1 MLSEMLAI
9 TLMKAHCM
17 NENRN
22 MRMVMTRPL
31 GLNTL
36 TVLMFRLSS
45 YSMPSVYV
53 SVKAH
58 SSDAR
63 MPMTSMRF
71 AITMMLFSALLPVWG
86 SWGCMLSGFME
97 FVFAGCVVS
106 ITKVMAE
113 KILGF
118 VAVVDAGSL

>member
-9 TLMKAHCM
+9 TFMNAHCV

-31 GLNTL
+31 GLKTL

-53 SVKAH
+53 IVKAH
-58 SSDAR
+58 SSVAK
-63 MPMTSMRF
+63 MPMTSIRF
-71 AITMMLFSALLPVWG
+71 AIAMMLFSALLPVWC
-86 SWGCMLSGFME
+86 SLGCMLSAFME
-97 FVFAGCVVS
+97 SVFMDW
-106 ITKVMAE
+106 ITKMVAE
-113 KILGF
+113 KISVFCVTVAGVGF
-118 VAVVDAGSL
+118 FN